1 MSLPNPI
8 FSPLCW
14 ELLISATYEPN
25 MQHLRRRTRGDDD
38 DADDG
43 CGDQVLLMEKS
54 SSSRPSAH
62 QLLSS
67 EPLHSGYLRKR
78 SRHVLWHMLLPRCC
92 KDTWKS
98 RFFVLAG
105 TYLFRYS
112 SEHGSSPKGVPLPMD
127 ACSFRSATAEE
138 EDEAAAVGQVPRG
151 VGFVVSTVRKEY
163 HLRADTAAERAQWL
177 RVFQTTKARAIK
189 ERLGHATANP
199 KHAVANRA
207 GATLFAKRV
216 EDDAT
221 DGGASAAISASVE
234 MSVLGGAAMSTY
246 RP

>member
-1 MSLPNPI
+1 
-8 FSPLCW
+8 
-14 ELLISATYEPN
+14 
-25 MQHLRRRTRGDDD
+25 MQQLRRRRGED
-38 DADDG
+38 DAGDG
-43 CGDQVLLMEKS
+43 DDQVLLMEPER

-62 QLLSS
+62 ALLNS

-78 SRHVLWHMLLPRCC
+78 SRHILWHMLLPRCC

-98 RFFVLAG
+98 RFFVLTG

-112 SEHGSSPKGVPLPMD
+112 SENGSSPKGVPLPMD
-127 ACSFRSATAEE
+127 ACSFRSATSEE

-163 HLRADTAAERAQWL
+163 HLRADTAAERDQWL
-177 RVFQTTKARAIK
+177 RVFQATKQRAIK

-199 KHAVANRA
+199 KHAVANKA
-207 GATLFAKRV
+207 GAALFAKRV
-216 EDDAT
+216 EDDAK
-221 DGGASAAISASVE
+221 DGGASAAISPASVE